1 MNDAQLLRYSRHIL
15 LDELGDLGQ
24 QRFLDSHA
32 VVVGAGG
39 LGCSVALFLAA
50 SGVGR
55 ITLIDHDEVDLTNL
69 QRQIA
74 HSTERI
80 GQAKVLS
87 AQQAMLA
94 LNPDIQVHAMQQQAD
109 AALLDTLLPN
119 AQVLL
124 DCSDNFRTR
133 HMLNAASIK
142 HHRPLVSGAIIRL
155 DGQITTYDPRRSDSP
170 CYACV
175 FPPDQAPEEVSCAT
189 MGVLAPLV
197 GVIGSLQAAE
207 ALKLLAA
214 IGSSLVGRLQMLD
227 GRDLSWTEMRLRRQP
242 TCSVCGTDHRS

>member
-24 QRFLDSHA
+24 QRLLDSHA

-39 LGCSVALFLAA
+39 LGCSAALFLAS

-55 ITLIDHDEVDLTNL
+55 ITLIDHDDVDLTNL

-87 AQQAMLA
+87 AQQSMLA
-94 LNPDIQVHAMQQQAD
+94 LNPDVHVHALQQKAD
-109 AALLDTLLPN
+109 ASLLDALLPT
-119 AQVLL
+119 AQVVL
-124 DCSDNFRTR
+124 DCSDNFNTR
-133 HMLNAASIK
+133 HMLNAASVK
-142 HHRPLVSGAIIRL
+142 HHVPLVSGAVIRL
-155 DGQITTYDPRRSDSP
+155 DGQITTYDPRRLDSP

-175 FPPDQAPEEVSCAT
+175 FPPDQAPEEISCAT

-207 ALKLLAA
+207 ALKLLSDL
-214 IGSSLVGRLQMLD
+214 GSSLVGRLQMLD
-227 GRDLSWTEMRLRRQP
+227 GRDLSWTEMRLRRQSN
-242 TCSVCGTDHRS
+242 CSVCATDHRS